1 MMASITTE
9 ITNYVKVNELVIDGY
24 RTRNVQRSKNTRDA
38 LPLASKWLSEC
49 MSSHSSC
56 KPPANSI
63 LPSRL
68 VHLDEHSDRVRLCAT
83 ETFRPAPQYATLSHC
98 WGRSQFLTL
107 KNSNIEQFKMAIP
120 PEALSKTFRDA
131 ISVTKALGLSYIWI
145 DSLCIIQDNDEDWKI
160 ESRSMASVYGG
171 STINIAAAS
180 ATDGSKGCF
189 FNRRSS
195 QTFIQLGSR
204 RRAGET
210 YRCVSID
217 MHKQQML
224 DLPLGNRGWCLQE
237 RLLPCRTLH
246 FTSTEVFWECYE
258 QLASE
263 CYPQKYPKVLKGDF
277 FFDKKQ
283 LAPSHWP
290 WITEHYSQCRLTHLS
305 DKFVA
310 ISGIAEIIQRQNKDE
325 YIAGLWK
332 KDIETQLCWHV
343 ERIEISLISQNHQQ
357 QTLNQCIAPS
367 WSWLFASSPISA
379 SKGSS
384 GKAKLRKFIRVID
397 IQVASSRM
405 DPYGPISPGIL
416 HIGFYYLFRYSGS
429 VLVNEADWDYMIGTN
444 LFPGTFFFDDLSSI
458 EFDFEPLETDPLIR
472 KPTRAIYVLPVIR
485 HHRHFLI
492 EGLLLHPT
500 DRKDGEYRR
509 IGVVNL
515 DTYKRKLDLSA
526 DAFLPKKHQY
536 MALNPDTTSGF
547 RYIME
552 IV

>member
-1 MMASITTE
+1 MSFSSVAKPTE
-9 ITNYVKVNELVIDGY
+9 DEPTAVVDLIPCIYDDGY

-38 LPLASKWLSEC
+38 LPLASKWL
-49 MSSHSSC
+49 
-56 KPPANSI
+56 I
-63 LPSRL
+63 
-68 VHLDEHSDRVRLCAT
+68 HLDEHSNMVRLCAT

-107 KNSNIEQFKMAIP
+107 KTSNIEQFKVAIP

-189 FNRRSS
+189 FDRTSS

-204 RRAGET
+204 RRA
-210 YRCVSID
+210 
-217 MHKQQML
+217 
-224 DLPLGNRGWCLQE
+224 GNRGWCLQE

-290 WITEHYSQCRLTHLS
+290 WITEHYSQCRLTHIS

-357 QTLNQCIAPS
+357 QTLNQYIAPS
-367 WSWLFASSPISA
+367 WSWLFASSRISA
-379 SKGSS
+379 PKGSS

-416 HIGFYYLFRYSGS
+416 HIGFNYLFRYSGS

-458 EFDFEPLETDPLIR
+458 ELDFEPLETDPLIR

-536 MALNPDTTSGF
+536 MALNPDKTSGF